1 MEPEKEFQD
10 REDKRKQLFLN
21 QKQLLDTFLDM
32 GEALTTRS
40 GFARPENGPVDS
52 PAACGARET
61 RLGLRG
67 ARAKPWTILVADAI
81 SKAQYD
87 KSLGDLI
94 AKMGIGADG

>member
-40 GFARPENGPVDS
+40 GFARPENGTY
-52 PAACGARET
+52 GAM
-61 RLGLRG
+61 GG
-67 ARAKPWTILVADAI
+67 ARANALPLPYCAG
-81 SKAQYD
+81 QGGG
-87 KSLGDLI
+87 SLKKRRRCGTLP
-94 AKMGIGADG
+94 DG

>member
-40 GFARPENGPVDS
+40 GFARPENGTY
-52 PAACGARET
+52 GAM
-61 RLGLRG
+61 GG
-67 ARAKPWTILVADAI
+67 ARANALPLPYYFLQNNFYKIIKKVLTNEITYAIMLSETRERTIDHRR
-81 SKAQYD
+81 
-87 KSLGDLI
+87 
-94 AKMGIGADG
+94 

>member
-40 GFARPENGPVDS
+40 GFARPENGTY
-52 PAACGARET
+52 GAM
-61 RLGLRG
+61 GG
-67 ARAKPWTILVADAI
+67 ARANALPLPYYFLQKKFFTKLL
-81 SKAQYD
+81 K
-87 KSLGDLI
+87 KC
-94 AKMGIGADG
+94 

>member
-40 GFARPENGPVDS
+40 GFARPENSPVD
-52 PAACGARET
+52 CF
-61 RLGLRG
+61 
-67 ARAKPWTILVADAI
+67 
-81 SKAQYD
+81 Q
-87 KSLGDLI
+87 
-94 AKMGIGADG
+94 